1 MNVNL
6 LSNDYNDFNEIP
18 YLNGGRDVSS
28 SYISDVELL
37 KEQITDPN
45 KYLNLDNIQGSLA
58 NYYESNYHKT
68 LDLDQL
74 EEYIANAFV
83 ENEKLSKGELK
94 NKLNYAIK
102 TENLHKNIE
111 NNKLYNV
118 ALQRMVDEDISLDS
132 LDIERLNQ
140 NLHNK
145 TRSLEIRQYY
155 DKKMNKQIG
164 IVKTVI
170 TICLILLVITFIYKM
185 NILNTHLYIAF
196 IGIGL
201 ACIVIFTMRRLFD
214 ILIRDNNKFDE
225 YAFIRSHHYL
235 NKGDRSYKTLD
246 DVPLHQQDDLISD
259 KCLRV
264 FKDISNN

>member
-1 MNVNL
+1 MSIDL
-6 LSNDYNDFNEIP
+6 LSIHYDNIHEIP
-18 YLNGGRDVSS
+18 YLNGGDDVSS
-28 SYISDVELL
+28 SYISDLEQL
-37 KEQITDPN
+37 KEQINDST
-45 KYLNLDNIQGSLA
+45 KYLDTGNVQSSLKQ
-58 NYYESNYHKT
+58 YYNKGYHSS
-68 LDLDQL
+68 LDLEHL
-74 EEYIANAFV
+74 EDYIADAFV
-83 ENEKLSKGELK
+83 ENENLSKNELK

-118 ALQRMVDEDISLDS
+118 ALQRMVNEDISLDS

-140 NLHNK
+140 SLHNK

-155 DKKMNKQIG
+155 DEKMNTQIG

-170 TICLILLVITFIYKM
+170 TICLILLAITLLYKM

-196 IGIGL
+196 GGVGL
-201 ACIVIFTMRRLFD
+201 ACMVIFTNRRLFD
-214 ILIRDNNKFDE
+214 IMIRDNNKFDE

-235 NKGDRSYKTLD
+235 NRGDGKYKTLD
-246 DVPLHQQDDLISD
+246 DIPLHQQQDLISD

-264 FKDISNN
+264 FKDISDN